1 MLGIWVLFKGASP
14 LLMLW
19 IHSFILLYNFIP
31 VGIPFLSSIK
41 YFFLHYIIPT
51 KIQAFICQHNIN
63 NKKLPLLY
71 LTNYSHHPISLIFPL
86 QKNKKKTKNKQ
97 TQKPTNQRNKTL
109 RLVLLVHLLFFI
121 HFSLSISLYL
131 WNYSCQ
137 RLMIAMLPNP
147 LSLLSLILDFHVAF
161 TIVDHSCSIV
171 KHSPLDYYDITFLP
185 HRLFLLILLLV
196 HLPPL
201 PNFEMLEIPLAQFSI
216 YSLWLDNLI

>member
-1 MLGIWVLFKGASP
+1 MENSKRVQRWREYTRRCQACKKYVSLSFNIYELMYCVIYTPLTSSTPSELFQSKFQDRSSP
-14 LLMLW
+14 
-19 IHSFILLYNFIP
+19 S
-31 VGIPFLSSIK
+31 
-41 YFFLHYIIPT
+41 
-51 KIQAFICQHNIN
+51 
-63 NKKLPLLY
+63 
-71 LTNYSHHPISLIFPL
+71 
-86 QKNKKKTKNKQ
+86 KKTKTTKRKQKTNKPRN
-97 TQKPTNQRNKTL
+97 KGNKTL

-121 HFSLSISLYL
+121 HFSLSVSLYL

-147 LSLLSLILDFHVAF
+147 LSLLSLILDFHEAF